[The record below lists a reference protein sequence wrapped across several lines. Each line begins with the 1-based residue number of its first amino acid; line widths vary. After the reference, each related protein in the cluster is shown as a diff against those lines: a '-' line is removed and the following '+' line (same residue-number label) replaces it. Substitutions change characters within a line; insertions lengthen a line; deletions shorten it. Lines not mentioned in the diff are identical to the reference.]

1 MEILRLDHIVL
12 CVTVG
17 ATGKLLSIYCRDP
30 DGDLVEVSN
39 LL

>member
-17 ATGKLLSIYCRDP
+17 ATENCCPST
-30 DGDLVEVSN
+30 VEILMATWSR
-39 LL
+39 